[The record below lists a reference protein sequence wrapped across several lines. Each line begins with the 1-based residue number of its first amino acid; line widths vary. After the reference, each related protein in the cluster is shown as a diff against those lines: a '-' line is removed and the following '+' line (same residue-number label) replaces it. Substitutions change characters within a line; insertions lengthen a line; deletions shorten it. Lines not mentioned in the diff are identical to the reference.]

1 MSLEPMA
8 SAGLSA
14 VEAPLPGA
22 QQPSPPVTSPPAG
35 EPEPGGT
42 RLTRFSRLQFLA
54 RWEVALFA
62 TFVVVFAVGRVLSP
76 QFLTNYNFFNM
87 GLSNGELAIMALPM
101 TLIVVTGEIDLS
113 VSSTLGLASSLLGL
127 LWMHG
132 WPMPAII
139 VVVLICGAFLGAFNG
154 FLVTRVGLPSIAVTI
169 GTMLLYA
176 GIAEILLGSNIVSNF
191 PASYT
196 NLGVY
201 GVPGIGLSYST
212 VIFFGLAIIFG
223 VVLHFT
229 PFGRS
234 LFAMGANQEAAIFS
248 GIRVKRTKTILYIVS
263 GIVCSGAGILYTFRL
278 STAEYDNGTGLVL
291 SVVAIVLLGG
301 VSIFGGKGSMIG
313 VVFAVLI
320 YSGLLDALLLTG
332 FPQQASGIVIG
343 GLLLLSVLVPSMPEF
358 RSRLRAGRH
367 RPRAKASE
375 VGTARSGSVVQ
386 PLASDDSSNKVG
398 QGGSSI

>member
-1 MSLEPMA
+1 MNLEPMA
-8 SAGLSA
+8 TASA
-14 VEAPLPGA
+14 VVAPPSGA
-22 QQPSPPVTSPPAG
+22 EPPAPPPASGAG
-35 EPEPGGT
+35 EPQPSGT
-42 RLTRFSRLQFLA
+42 GVAHFSRLRGLA
-54 RWEVALFA
+54 RWEIALFA
-62 TFVVVFAVGRVLSP
+62 TFVVVFVVGRVLSP
-76 QFLTNYNFFNM
+76 EFLTNYNFFNM

-176 GIAEILLGSNIVSNF
+176 GIAEIVLGSNIVSNF
-191 PASYT
+191 PAAYT

-212 VIFFGLAIIFG
+212 VIFFGLAIVFG

-248 GIRVKRTKTILYIVS
+248 GLRVKRTKTILYIVS

-301 VSIFGGKGSMIG
+301 VSIFGGKGSMVG

-343 GLLLLSVLVPSMPEF
+343 GLLLLSVLVPSVPEF

-367 RPRAKASE
+367 RLRRQASQAAI
-375 VGTARSGSVVQ
+375 VHSGSVGQ
-386 PLASDDSSNKVG
+386 SRATGDDSSKAG
-398 QGGSSI
+398 LGGPPI

>member
-1 MSLEPMA
+1 MNPERVAATGVSTATPPPSDVEPMPSTA
-8 SAGLSA
+8 SG
-14 VEAPLPGA
+14 VGVP
-22 QQPSPPVTSPPAG
+22 Q
-35 EPEPGGT
+35 PGGAGPAH
-42 RLTRFSRLQFLA
+42 FSRLRGLA

-62 TFVVVFAVGRVLSP
+62 TFVVVFIVGRVLSP
-76 QFLTNYNFFNM
+76 EFLTNYNFFNM

-139 VVVLICGAFLGAFNG
+139 VVVLITGAFLGAFNG

-176 GIAEILLGSNIVSNF
+176 GIAEILLGSNIVSSF
-191 PASYT
+191 PAAYT

-212 VIFFGLAIIFG
+212 VIFFGLAVIFG

-248 GIRVKRTKTILYIVS
+248 GLRVKRTKMILYIVS

-301 VSIFGGKGSMIG
+301 ISIFGGKGSMVG

-343 GLLLLSVLVPSMPEF
+343 GLLLLSVLVPSVPEF
-358 RSRLRAGRH
+358 RARFRAGRH
-367 RPRAKASE
+367 RMQSRKPE
-375 VGTARSGSVVQ
+375 VAIAHSRSVAQ
-386 PLASDDSSNKVG
+386 RLATGDSSSKAG
-398 QGGSSI
+398 QGGPPI

>member
-1 MSLEPMA
+1 MNPEPVI
-8 SAGLSA
+8 A
-14 VEAPLPGA
+14 VDVSTVAP
-22 QQPSPPVTSPPAG
+22 TSSGEPPAPSSTPGVG
-35 EPEPGGT
+35 EPQPVNAGSG
-42 RLTRFSRLQFLA
+42 RFAGIRGLA

-62 TFVVVFAVGRVLSP
+62 TFVVVFIVGRVLSP

-113 VSSTLGLASSLLGL
+113 VSSTLGLGSSLLGL

-191 PASYT
+191 PSTYT

-212 VIFFGLAIIFG
+212 VIFFVLAVIFG

-248 GIRVKRTKTILYIVS
+248 GLRVKRTKMILYIVS

-301 VSIFGGKGSMIG
+301 VSIFGGKGSMVG

-343 GLLLLSVLVPSMPEF
+343 GLLLLSVLVPSVPEF
-358 RSRLRAGRH
+358 RARIRAGRH
-367 RPRAKASE
+367 RLRQQVPEAII
-375 VGTARSGSVVQ
+375 VHSGSAVR
-386 PLASDDSSNKVG
+386 PLETSNISTRSG
-398 QGGSSI
+398 QGGPSI

>member
-1 MSLEPMA
+1 MNPEPVVA
-8 SAGLSA
+8 ADVST
-14 VEAPLPGA
+14 VAP
-22 QQPSPPVTSPPAG
+22 TSSGEPPASSSMSGVG
-35 EPEPGGT
+35 EPQPAGT
-42 RLTRFSRLQFLA
+42 GARFSGIRGLA

-62 TFVVVFAVGRVLSP
+62 TFVAVFIVGRVLSP

-113 VSSTLGLASSLLGL
+113 VSSTLGLGSSLLGL

-139 VVVLICGAFLGAFNG
+139 VVVLLCGAFLGAFNG

-191 PASYT
+191 PSTYT

-212 VIFFGLAIIFG
+212 VIFFVLAVIFG

-248 GIRVKRTKTILYIVS
+248 GLRVKRTKMILYIVS

-301 VSIFGGKGSMIG
+301 VSIFGGKGSMVG

-343 GLLLLSVLVPSMPEF
+343 GLLLLSVLVPSVPEF
-358 RSRLRAGRH
+358 RARIRAGRH
-367 RPRAKASE
+367 RLRQQVPEA
-375 VGTARSGSVVQ
+375 VIVHSGSAVR
-386 PLASDDSSNKVG
+386 PLETSNISTRSG
-398 QGGSSI
+398 QGGPSI

>member
-1 MSLEPMA
+1 MNPEPVVA
-8 SAGLSA
+8 ADVST
-14 VEAPLPGA
+14 VAP
-22 QQPSPPVTSPPAG
+22 TSSGEPPASSSMSGVG
-35 EPEPGGT
+35 EPQPAGT
-42 RLTRFSRLQFLA
+42 GARFSGIRGLA

-62 TFVVVFAVGRVLSP
+62 TFVAVFIVGRVLSP

-113 VSSTLGLASSLLGL
+113 VSSTLGLGSSLLGL

-191 PASYT
+191 PSTYT

-212 VIFFGLAIIFG
+212 VIFFVLAVIFG

-248 GIRVKRTKTILYIVS
+248 GLRVKRTKMILYIVS

-301 VSIFGGKGSMIG
+301 VSIFGGKGSMVG

-343 GLLLLSVLVPSMPEF
+343 GLLLLSVLVPSVPEF
-358 RSRLRAGRH
+358 RARIRAGRH
-367 RPRAKASE
+367 RLRQQVPEA
-375 VGTARSGSVVQ
+375 VIVHSGSAVR
-386 PLASDDSSNKVG
+386 PLETSNISTRSG
-398 QGGSSI
+398 QGGPSI

>member
-1 MSLEPMA
+1 MNPEPVVA
-8 SAGLSA
+8 TDVSTVTPTSSGA
-14 VEAPLPGA
+14 ELPG
-22 QQPSPPVTSPPAG
+22 SLTSGTG
-35 EPEPGGT
+35 EPQPASTGSARSFGI
-42 RLTRFSRLQFLA
+42 RGLA

-62 TFVVVFAVGRVLSP
+62 TFVAVFIVGRVLSP
-76 QFLTNYNFFNM
+76 EFLTNYNFFNM

-101 TLIVVTGEIDLS
+101 TLIIVTGEIDLS

-132 WPMPAII
+132 WPMPAVI

-176 GIAEILLGSNIVSNF
+176 GIAEIVLGSNIVSNF
-191 PASYT
+191 PAAYT

-212 VIFFGLAIIFG
+212 VIFFGLAIVFG

-248 GIRVKRTKTILYIVS
+248 GLRVKRTKTILYIVS

-301 VSIFGGKGSMIG
+301 VSIFGGKGSMVG

-343 GLLLLSVLVPSMPEF
+343 GLLLLSVLVPSVPEF
-358 RSRLRAGRH
+358 RSRLLAGRH
-367 RPRAKASE
+367 RLRHQAPEAAIAHNGSVAQPRLT
-375 VGTARSGSVVQ
+375 GDSGSR
-386 PLASDDSSNKVG
+386 AG
-398 QGGSSI
+398 QGGQPI

>member
-1 MSLEPMA
+1 MNPEPA
-8 SAGLSA
+8 ITTTVSAA
-14 VEAPLPGA
+14 VEAPASGAGTPAPPLASGPGDPR
-22 QQPSPPVTSPPAG
+22 PSGTGPAH
-35 EPEPGGT
+35 
-42 RLTRFSRLQFLA
+42 FSRLRVLA
-54 RWEVALFA
+54 RWEIALFA

-76 QFLTNYNFFNM
+76 EFLTNYNFFNM

-113 VSSTLGLASSLLGL
+113 VSSTLGLGSSLLGL

-191 PASYT
+191 PAAYT

-263 GIVCSGAGILYTFRL
+263 GIICSGAGVLYTFRL

-301 VSIFGGKGSMIG
+301 VSIFGGKGSMVG

-343 GLLLLSVLVPSMPEF
+343 GLLLLSVLVPSVPEF
-358 RSRLRAGRH
+358 RSRLRVGRH
-367 RPRAKASE
+367 RLRGQPSQAAI
-375 VGTARSGSVVQ
+375 AHSGSVAQ
-386 PLASDDSSNKVG
+386 PPLTGESGSGAG
-398 QGGSSI
+398 QGGQPI

>member
-1 MSLEPMA
+1 MNPEPV
-8 SAGLSA
+8 SATGVST
-14 VEAPLPGA
+14 VV
-22 QQPSPPVTSPPAG
+22 PSPSGAVPPAPSPTSSVG
-35 EPEPGGT
+35 EPQPTGTEPP
-42 RLTRFSRLQFLA
+42 RFSGLRGLA

-62 TFVVVFAVGRVLSP
+62 TFVVVFIVGRVLSP
-76 QFLTNYNFFNM
+76 EFLTNYNFFNM

-113 VSSTLGLASSLLGL
+113 VSSTLGLGSSLLGL

-139 VVVLICGAFLGAFNG
+139 IVVLICGAFLGAFNG

-176 GIAEILLGSNIVSNF
+176 GIAEILLGSNIISDF
-191 PASYT
+191 PATYT

-212 VIFFGLAIIFG
+212 VIFFVLAVIFG

-248 GIRVKRTKTILYIVS
+248 GLRVKRTKMILYIVS

-301 VSIFGGKGSMIG
+301 VSIFGGKGSIVG

-320 YSGLLDALLLTG
+320 YSGLLDMLLLTG

-343 GLLLLSVLVPSMPEF
+343 GLLLLSVLVPSVPEF
-358 RSRLRAGRH
+358 QARLRAGRH
-367 RPRAKASE
+367 RLRRQGHEGAIVHSRPVA
-375 VGTARSGSVVQ
+375 Q
-386 PLASDDSSNKVG
+386 PLATSDGGGKDG
-398 QGGSSI
+398 QGGPSI

>member
-1 MSLEPMA
+1 MNPEPVA
-8 SAGLSA
+8 TTGVSA
-14 VEAPLPGA
+14 VAPPLSGGEPPA
-22 QQPSPPVTSPPAG
+22 PSPTSGAG
-35 EPEPGGT
+35 EPQSGGT
-42 RLTRFSRLQFLA
+42 GLAHFSRLGVLA
-54 RWEVALFA
+54 RWEIALFA
-62 TFVVVFAVGRVLSP
+62 TFVVVFIVGRVLSP

-139 VVVLICGAFLGAFNG
+139 VVVLVCGAFLGAFNA

-191 PASYT
+191 PAAYT

-248 GIRVKRTKTILYIVS
+248 GIRVKRAKTILYIVS

-301 VSIFGGKGSMIG
+301 VSIFGGKGSMVG

-343 GLLLLSVLVPSMPEF
+343 GLLLLSVLVPSLPEF
-358 RSRLRAGRH
+358 RSRLRARLQRRTPPAGIAH
-367 RPRAKASE
+367 SDSSVDQPRATENSDSKA
-375 VGTARSGSVVQ
+375 
-386 PLASDDSSNKVG
+386 G
-398 QGGSSI
+398 QGSPRS

>member
-1 MSLEPMA
+1 MNPEPVVA
-8 SAGLSA
+8 TDVPTVTPTSSGA
-14 VEAPLPGA
+14 ELPG
-22 QQPSPPVTSPPAG
+22 SLTSGTG
-35 EPEPGGT
+35 EPQPASTGSARSFGI
-42 RLTRFSRLQFLA
+42 RGLA

-62 TFVVVFAVGRVLSP
+62 TFVAVFIVGRVLSP
-76 QFLTNYNFFNM
+76 EFLTNYNFFNM

-101 TLIVVTGEIDLS
+101 TLIIVTGEIDLS

-132 WPMPAII
+132 WPMPAVI

-191 PASYT
+191 PATYT

-212 VIFFGLAIIFG
+212 VIFFVLAIIFG

-248 GIRVKRTKTILYIVS
+248 GLRVKRTKMILYIVS
-263 GIVCSGAGILYTFRL
+263 GVVCSGAGILYTFRL

-301 VSIFGGKGSMIG
+301 VSIFGGKGSMVG

-343 GLLLLSVLVPSMPEF
+343 GLLLLSVLVPSVPEF
-358 RSRLRAGRH
+358 RARFRAGRH
-367 RPRAKASE
+367 RLRKQQVPEAAI
-375 VGTARSGSVVQ
+375 VHSGSVAR
-386 PLASDDSSNKVG
+386 PLEASDSGNEVG
-398 QGGSSI
+398 RGGPSI

>member
-1 MSLEPMA
+1 MNPEPVVA
-8 SAGLSA
+8 ADVST
-14 VEAPLPGA
+14 VAP
-22 QQPSPPVTSPPAG
+22 TSSGEPPAPSSMSGVG
-35 EPEPGGT
+35 EPQPAGT
-42 RLTRFSRLQFLA
+42 GARFSGIRGLA

-62 TFVVVFAVGRVLSP
+62 TFVVVFIVGRVLSP
-76 QFLTNYNFFNM
+76 EFLTNYNFFNM

-113 VSSTLGLASSLLGL
+113 VSSTLGLGSSLLGL

-132 WPMPAII
+132 WPMPAVI

-191 PASYT
+191 PATYT

-212 VIFFGLAIIFG
+212 VIFFVLAIIFG

-248 GIRVKRTKTILYIVS
+248 GLRVKRTKMILYIVS

-301 VSIFGGKGSMIG
+301 VSIFGGKGSMVG

-343 GLLLLSVLVPSMPEF
+343 GLLLLSVLVPSVPEF
-358 RSRLRAGRH
+358 RARFRAGRH
-367 RPRAKASE
+367 RLRQQVPEAAIVHSRSLARRAD
-375 VGTARSGSVVQ
+375 TN
-386 PLASDDSSNKVG
+386 DSSTKAG
-398 QGGSSI
+398 QGGPSI

>member
-1 MSLEPMA
+1 MNPDPVTAAGA
-8 SAGLSA
+8 SA
-14 VEAPLPGA
+14 VAPPLHGA
-22 QQPSPPVTSPPAG
+22 ETPVPSPTPGVG
-35 EPEPGGT
+35 EPPPSDTG
-42 RLTRFSRLQFLA
+42 LAHFSRLRVLA
-54 RWEVALFA
+54 RWEVALLA
-62 TFVVVFAVGRVLSP
+62 AVVVVFVVGRVVSP
-76 QFLTNYNFFNM
+76 QFLTSYNLFDM
-87 GLSNGELAIMALPM
+87 GISNGELAIMALPM
-101 TLIVVTGEIDLS
+101 MLIIATGEIDLS

-139 VVVLICGAFLGAFNG
+139 VVVLVCGAVLGAFNG

-176 GIAEILLGSNIVSNF
+176 GIGEILLGSNIVSNF
-191 PASYT
+191 PATYT
-196 NLGVY
+196 NIGVY

-234 LFAMGANQEAAIFS
+234 IFAMGANQEAAVFS

-263 GIVCSGAGILYTFRL
+263 GIICSGAGILYTFKL

-301 VSIFGGKGSMIG
+301 VSIFGGTGSIVG

-343 GLLLLSVLVPSMPEF
+343 GLLLLSVLVPSVPEF

-367 RPRAKASE
+367 RLRGQAPEAAI
-375 VGTARSGSVVQ
+375 AHSGPVAQMRVTG
-386 PLASDDSSNKVG
+386 DSSSKAG
-398 QGGSSI
+398 QGGQPI

>member
-1 MSLEPMA
+1 M
-8 SAGLSA
+8 
-14 VEAPLPGA
+14 
-22 QQPSPPVTSPPAG
+22 
-35 EPEPGGT
+35 
-42 RLTRFSRLQFLA
+42 
-54 RWEVALFA
+54 
-62 TFVVVFAVGRVLSP
+62 
-76 QFLTNYNFFNM
+76 
-87 GLSNGELAIMALPM
+87 
-101 TLIVVTGEIDLS
+101 
-113 VSSTLGLASSLLGL
+113 
-127 LWMHG
+127 
-132 WPMPAII
+132 
-139 VVVLICGAFLGAFNG
+139 
-154 FLVTRVGLPSIAVTI
+154 TI

-176 GIAEILLGSNIVSNF
+176 GIGEILLGSNIVSNF
-191 PASYT
+191 PAAYT

-301 VSIFGGKGSMIG
+301 VSIFGGKGSMVG

-343 GLLLLSVLVPSMPEF
+343 GLLLLSVLVPSVPGSG
-358 RSRLRAGRH
+358 RGCSPDVTACGTRHLRRPLLTTDLSPSPRLTG
-367 RPRAKASE
+367 
-375 VGTARSGSVVQ
+375 
-386 PLASDDSSNKVG
+386 DSSSKAG
-398 QGGSSI
+398 QGGQPI

>member
-1 MSLEPMA
+1 MNPEPTA
-8 SAGLSA
+8 DTGVLA
-14 VEAPLPGA
+14 EQAPSSGA
-22 QQPSPPVTSPPAG
+22 EPPAPSPTSGVG
-35 EPEPGGT
+35 EPQPGGT
-42 RLTRFSRLQFLA
+42 VLAYLSRFRVLA
-54 RWEVALFA
+54 RWEVALLA
-62 TFVVVFAVGRVLSP
+62 TVVAVFVVGRVVSP
-76 QFLTNYNFFNM
+76 EFLTSYNFFDM
-87 GLSNGELAIMALPM
+87 GISNGELAIMALPM
-101 TLIVVTGEIDLS
+101 TLIVATGEIDLS

-139 VVVLICGAFLGAFNG
+139 VVVLACGAVLGAFNG
-154 FLVTRVGLPSIAVTI
+154 VLVTRVGLPSIAVTI

-176 GIAEILLGSNIVSNF
+176 GIGEILLGSNIVSNF
-191 PASYT
+191 PATYT
-196 NLGVY
+196 NIGVY

-223 VVLHFT
+223 AVLHFT

-234 LFAMGANQEAAIFS
+234 IFAMGANQEAAIFS
-248 GIRVKRTKTILYIVS
+248 GVRVKRTKTILYIVS
-263 GIVCSGAGILYTFRL
+263 GIVCSGAGILYTFKL

-301 VSIFGGKGSMIG
+301 VSIFGGKGSMVC

-320 YSGLLDALLLTG
+320 YAGLLDALLLTG

-343 GLLLLSVLVPSMPEF
+343 GLLLLSVLVPSVPEF

-367 RPRAKASE
+367 RLQRQAPEAAI
-375 VGTARSGSVVQ
+375 VHSGSVAQ
-386 PLASDDSSNKVG
+386 PRLTGDSSSKAG
-398 QGGSSI
+398 QGGQPI

>member
-1 MSLEPMA
+1 
-8 SAGLSA
+8 
-14 VEAPLPGA
+14 
-22 QQPSPPVTSPPAG
+22 
-35 EPEPGGT
+35 
-42 RLTRFSRLQFLA
+42 
-54 RWEVALFA
+54 
-62 TFVVVFAVGRVLSP
+62 VVVFVVGRVLSP
-76 QFLTNYNFFNM
+76 EFLTNYNFFNM

-176 GIAEILLGSNIVSNF
+176 GIAEIVLGSNIVSNF
-191 PASYT
+191 PAAYT

-212 VIFFGLAIIFG
+212 VIFFGLAIVFG

-248 GIRVKRTKTILYIVS
+248 GLRVKRTKTILYIVS

-301 VSIFGGKGSMIG
+301 VSIFGGKGSMVG

-343 GLLLLSVLVPSMPEF
+343 GLLLLSVLVPSVPEF

-367 RPRAKASE
+367 RLRRQASQAAI
-375 VGTARSGSVVQ
+375 VHSGSVGQ
-386 PLASDDSSNKVG
+386 SRATGDDSSKAG
-398 QGGSSI
+398 LGGPPI

>member
-8 SAGLSA
+8 SAGVSA

-22 QQPSPPVTSPPAG
+22 QQPVPPLTSPPAG
-35 EPEPGGT
+35 ETEPGGT
-42 RLTRFSRLQFLA
+42 RLARFSRLQFLA

-113 VSSTLGLASSLLGL
+113 VSSTLGLGSSLLGL

-223 VVLHFT
+223 AVLHFT

-375 VGTARSGSVVQ
+375 VGTAHSGSVVQ
-386 PLASDDSSNKVG
+386 PLVSDDSSNKVG

>member
-1 MSLEPMA
+1 MSPEPVVTA
-8 SAGLSA
+8 SVSTVVPPTSGTEPP
-14 VEAPLPGA
+14 V
-22 QQPSPPVTSPPAG
+22 PSPTSGPG
-35 EPEPGGT
+35 EAQPTGT
-42 RLTRFSRLQFLA
+42 VSARFSHIRGLA

-62 TFVVVFAVGRVLSP
+62 AFVIVFIVGRVLSP
-76 QFLTNYNFFNM
+76 EFLTNYNFFNM

-101 TLIVVTGEIDLS
+101 TLIIVTGEIDLS
-113 VSSTLGLASSLLGL
+113 VSSTLGLGSSLLGL

-132 WPMPAII
+132 WPMPAVI

-191 PASYT
+191 PATYT

-212 VIFFGLAIIFG
+212 VIFFVLAVIFG

-248 GIRVKRTKTILYIVS
+248 GLRVKRTKMILYIVS
-263 GIVCSGAGILYTFRL
+263 GVVCSGAGILYTFRL

-301 VSIFGGKGSMIG
+301 VSIFGGKGSMVG

-343 GLLLLSVLVPSMPEF
+343 GLLLLSVLVPSVPEF
-358 RSRLRAGRH
+358 RARFRAGRYRLRRQEPEATTVH
-367 RPRAKASE
+367 SR
-375 VGTARSGSVVQ
+375 SVVR
-386 PLASDDSSNKVG
+386 PLATSDSSDKAG
-398 QGGSSI
+398 QGGPAI

>member
-1 MSLEPMA
+1 MNPEPT
-8 SAGLSA
+8 SGVS
-14 VEAPLPGA
+14 EP
-22 QQPSPPVTSPPAG
+22 QPSSTVLA
-35 EPEPGGT
+35 
-42 RLTRFSRLQFLA
+42 RLSRFRVLA
-54 RWEVALFA
+54 RWEVALLA
-62 TFVVVFAVGRVLSP
+62 AVVAVFVVGRVVSP
-76 QFLTNYNFFNM
+76 EFLTSYNFFDM
-87 GLSNGELAIMALPM
+87 GISNGELAIMALPM
-101 TLIVVTGEIDLS
+101 TLIVATGEIDLS

-139 VVVLICGAFLGAFNG
+139 VVVLACGAVLGAFNG
-154 FLVTRVGLPSIAVTI
+154 VLVTRVGLPSIAVTI

-176 GIAEILLGSNIVSNF
+176 GIGEILLGSNIVSNF
-191 PASYT
+191 PATYT
-196 NLGVY
+196 NIGVY

-223 VVLHFT
+223 AVLHFT

-234 LFAMGANQEAAIFS
+234 IFAMGANQEAAIFS
-248 GIRVKRTKTILYIVS
+248 GVRVKRTKTILYIVS
-263 GIVCSGAGILYTFRL
+263 GIVCSGAGILYTFKL

-301 VSIFGGKGSMIG
+301 VSIFGGKGSMVG

-320 YSGLLDALLLTG
+320 YAGLLDALLLTG

-343 GLLLLSVLVPSMPEF
+343 GLLLLSVLVPSVPEF

-367 RPRAKASE
+367 RLQRQAPEAAI
-375 VGTARSGSVVQ
+375 VHGGSVAQ
-386 PLASDDSSNKVG
+386 PRLTGDSSSKAG
-398 QGGSSI
+398 QGGQPI